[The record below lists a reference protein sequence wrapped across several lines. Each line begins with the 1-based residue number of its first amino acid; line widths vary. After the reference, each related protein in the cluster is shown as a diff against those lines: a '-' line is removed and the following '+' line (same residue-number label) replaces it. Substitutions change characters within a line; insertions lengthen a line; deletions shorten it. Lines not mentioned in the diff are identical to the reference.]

1 MERPLRL
8 AAPIALMTLLAACG
22 SSAPPRTSA
31 AVAPKAAPAP
41 LPPQC
46 NTVPANFVVGQFI
59 TPELMEKARA
69 AANADF
75 ARAVRSDQVITQEF
89 RAGRLNLHLDAQRRI
104 LRVSCG

>member
-1 MERPLRL
+1 
-8 AAPIALMTLLAACG
+8 
-22 SSAPPRTSA
+22 
-31 AVAPKAAPAP
+31 
-41 LPPQC
+41 
-46 NTVPANFVVGQFI
+46 
-59 TPELMEKARA
+59 MEKARA